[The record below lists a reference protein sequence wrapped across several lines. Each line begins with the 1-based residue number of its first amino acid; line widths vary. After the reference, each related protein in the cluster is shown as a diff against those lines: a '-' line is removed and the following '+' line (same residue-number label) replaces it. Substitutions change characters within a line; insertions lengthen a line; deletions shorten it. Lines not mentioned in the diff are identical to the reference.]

1 MRSPI
6 RIEAILYKRTDGRI
20 QYLIL
25 RKHPPKSHPEM
36 GQFWQPITG
45 GLEEGETR
53 REALKREIKEETGI
67 KNIIKIIEDVHYYEP
82 IDIPLMENLK
92 KHGYACKHLKA
103 YAFGVEVASDEKVV
117 LGKEHSEFKW
127 CSFQEALKLIKETSY
142 EHRESLEK
150 LNEIIRK

>member
-1 MRSPI
+1 M
-6 RIEAILYKRTDGRI
+6 RIEAILYKRADGEI

-25 RKHPPKSHPEM
+25 RRHPPKSHPEM

-45 GLEEGETR
+45 GLEEGETK

-67 KNIIKIIEDVHYYEP
+67 TKIIKIVEDVHYYEP
-82 IDIPLMENLK
+82 IDLPLMENLK
-92 KHGYACKHLKA
+92 KHGHACKYLKA
-103 YAFGVEVASDEKVV
+103 FAFGVEVSSDEKVV

-127 CSFQEALKLIKETSY
+127 CSFQETLKLIEETSY